1 MLLFFKKNII
11 YRIINIF
18 KFYKSYNYME
28 REIKC
33 EKIFIIATK
42 LILKK

>member
-18 KFYKSYNYME
+18 KFYKSYNYMG